1 MDQFLHRDH
10 KMRSP
15 RINRTTI
22 WLSVAIFPWK
32 NTNFAQLVGHFRH
45 PAVGGV
51 PETVSGHNTM
61 PSLFISQSI
70 SPSTVSSR
78 PHWEVRSRNTPTAV
92 APVIIWTGWRLSPD
106 LDSSSSI
113 SDLGGMETDGSLA
126 ETPFQLVWKVRT
138 SNYVAVFKLCW

>member
-45 PAVGGV
+45 AAVGGV

-78 PHWEVRSRNTPTAV
+78 PHWEVRSRNTPTA
-92 APVIIWTGWRLSPD
+92 AAWCRSSYYLDRLASESRPGQQLIYQRSRWD
-106 LDSSSSI
+106 GDRWQPRWDSVS
-113 SDLGGMETDGSLA
+113 
-126 ETPFQLVWKVRT
+126 T
-138 SNYVAVFKLCW
+138 SVESANVKLCSSF